1 MGNKAIYD
9 IHDLHQDLNSI
20 YSDYDR
26 GKIDKKLVTETAFN
40 ICQAFVKDNQPKGS
54 KECPTCQGDGAIYE
68 KRNLATRDK

>member
-1 MGNKAIYD
+1 MKKYNID
-9 IHDLHQDLNSI
+9 DLHQDLNSI

-26 GKIDKKLVTETAFN
+26 GKIDTSRSSITAFN
-40 ICQAFVKDNQPKGS
+40 ICQAFVRDNQPKGS